1 MPGTIA
7 KIPVEFN
14 IYYPTAANN
23 FYLKGAPSYTNQTV
37 SSSSVTGITK
47 GTDASLSGHTNINV
61 STNTSGTAG
70 LTNRVEAQVFERTF
84 TASSGYHY
92 VTLNGK
98 FFAVNILEGYP
109 KDVNYLEQKRIDKE
123 ADNEDNYASRWRFEE
138 EVTTRNSDQLATVIK
153 LKGYYTPP
161 DYRSKDAQDKDGT
174 RIANQVGLATFDDFE
189 KEKLRGVFITP
200 MLQKSTATVSSTINR
215 VSIKERIVND
225 GTSNIHLVGKQQKTV
240 TVILHGTP
248 SATCILKV
256 VQNSDSKT
264 HDFST
269 NTFTTAV
276 TQAAI
281 TLDSNGRA
289 RKNFTI
295 ATGTAS
301 DIWKIYVSPTA
312 GTSLASGVPKI
323 GDELKLYRYADV
335 SFTIAPVTT
344 TSSTFDTMPSAA
356 NILTGVPAFSSYVTD
371 VQQAAPST
379 SYNTIDKENQLGETL
394 VAFTHTISKH
404 ASKTEVN
411 ITSEF
416 GGASGADR
424 TRTINTGSVVL
435 QKGDFSESGARW
447 YLKDIKVTEGATNA
461 VITGYVAVQ
470 NVGKASIVATYNIDT
485 FLTAA

>member
-1 MPGTIA
+1 
-7 KIPVEFN
+7 F
-14 IYYPTAANN
+14 
-23 FYLKGAPSYTNQTV
+23 
-37 SSSSVTGITK
+37 
-47 GTDASLSGHTNINV
+47 
-61 STNTSGTAG
+61 
-70 LTNRVEAQVFERTF
+70 
-84 TASSGYHY
+84 
-92 VTLNGK
+92 
-98 FFAVNILEGYP
+98 
-109 KDVNYLEQKRIDKE
+109 
-123 ADNEDNYASRWRFEE
+123 
-138 EVTTRNSDQLATVIK
+138 
-153 LKGYYTPP
+153 
-161 DYRSKDAQDKDGT
+161 
-174 RIANQVGLATFDDFE
+174 
-189 KEKLRGVFITP
+189 
-200 MLQKSTATVSSTINR
+200 
-215 VSIKERIVND
+215 
-225 GTSNIHLVGKQQKTV
+225 
-240 TVILHGTP
+240 
-248 SATCILKV
+248 LKV

-276 TQAAI
+276 TQATI

-301 DIWKIYVSPTA
+301 DIWKISVSPIA
-312 GTSLASGVPKI
+312 GTSLASGVPTL
-323 GDELKLYRYADV
+323 GNELKLYRYADV

-424 TRTINTGSVVL
+424 TRTINTGSVLL

-485 FLTAA
+485 